1 MGTDGGAMAAAMRW
15 HSIWPIWAL
24 ALVGAIVVAA
34 LVPVDRT
41 VWLPIV
47 LGTCVLAAFGVQLGF
62 PNQKGLV
69 DRLFA
74 SVGGAVVVLAGATV
88 VFKALSIAA

>member
-1 MGTDGGAMAAAMRW
+1 MGADGGAMAAMRW

-24 ALVGAIVVAA
+24 AAVGAVVVAV

-47 LGTCVLAAFGVQLGF
+47 LGGCVVASFGVQLGF

-74 SVGGAVVVLAGATV
+74 SVGGAVLVLALATL
-88 VFKALSIAA
+88 VFRVLSLAE

>member
-1 MGTDGGAMAAAMRW
+1 MAATMRW

-24 ALVGAIVVAA
+24 AAVGAVVVAV

-47 LGTCVLAAFGVQLGF
+47 LGGCVLAAFGVQLGS

-74 SVGGAVVVLAGATV
+74 SVGGAIVVLAGATI
-88 VFKALSIAA
+88 VFRALSIAA

>member
-1 MGTDGGAMAAAMRW
+1 MAATMRW
-15 HSIWPIWAL
+15 HSIWPVWAL
-24 ALVGAIVVAA
+24 AAVGSVVVAV

-47 LGTCVLAAFGVQLGF
+47 LGACVLAAFAVQLGF

-74 SVGGAVVVLAGATV
+74 SVGGAIVVLAIATV
-88 VFKALSIAA
+88 VFKALSLAV

>member
-1 MGTDGGAMAAAMRW
+1 MATDARPKPVMHW
-15 HSIWPIWAL
+15 HGIWPIWVL
-24 ALVGAIVVAA
+24 AAVGAAVVAV

-47 LGTCVLAAFGVQLGF
+47 LGTCVLASFGVQLGF
-62 PNQKGLV
+62 PNQQGLV

-74 SVGGAVVVLAGATV
+74 SVGGAVLVLAAATV
-88 VFKALSIAA
+88 VFKALSITG

>member
-1 MGTDGGAMAAAMRW
+1 MRW

-24 ALVGAIVVAA
+24 AVVGAVVVAI

-47 LGTCVLAAFGVQLGF
+47 LGACVLASFAVQLGF
-62 PNQKGLV
+62 PTQKGLV

-88 VFKALSIAA
+88 VYRALSLAA

>member
-1 MGTDGGAMAAAMRW
+1 MRW

-24 ALVGAIVVAA
+24 AVAGAVVVAIA
-34 LVPVDRT
+34 VPTDRI

-47 LGTCVLAAFGVQLGF
+47 LGACTLASFGAQLAL
-62 PNQKGLV
+62 PTEKGLV

-74 SVGGAVVVLAGATV
+74 SVGGAIVVLAAATV
-88 VFKALSIAA
+88 VFLALAIVD

>member
-1 MGTDGGAMAAAMRW
+1 MDGGAMRW

-24 ALVGAIVVAA
+24 ALVGSIVVAI
-34 LVPVDRT
+34 LVPVDST

-47 LGTCVLAAFGVQLGF
+47 LGTCVLASFAVQLGF
-62 PNQKGLV
+62 PTQKGLV

-74 SVGGAVVVLAGATV
+74 SVGGAIVVLAGATV
-88 VFKALSIAA
+88 VFKALSLAA

>member
-1 MGTDGGAMAAAMRW
+1 MGTDGGVVAAAMRW
-15 HSIWPIWAL
+15 HSIWPVWVL
-24 ALVGAIVVAA
+24 ALVGSVVVAL

-47 LGTCVLAAFGVQLGF
+47 LGTCVLAAFAVQLGL
-62 PNQKGLV
+62 PNQPGLV

-74 SVGGAVVVLAGATV
+74 SVGGSIVVLAGATV